1 MRLSFVNLGA
11 PIILL
16 SGGFLTPAIILCA
29 YLADLILGD
38 PQRIPHP
45 VQGIGVLIKG
55 AERGYERLTI
65 PAQFYGIFA
74 NLLILVVVFVISLTL
89 AQSHWLL
96 ELYLLYTCLATRSLC
111 QEGSKVR
118 RILQQGDMAL
128 ARQELS
134 YLVSRDTGEMDQQQV
149 IRSTME
155 TLSENIVDA
164 ITAPLFYIL
173 LGALLSTW
181 LPGATA
187 AVAMTYKAI
196 NTFDSMWGYKNER
209 YLALGWFSAR
219 LDDWANWLPARFT
232 GALIIPMAAWI
243 LGYDWRGAWRI
254 FWRDRHNHASP
265 NSAHPEA
272 AVAGALGVQFGGL
285 TSYFGQQQ
293 VKPTIGDKRA
303 DFQLEHIKQNVH
315 LVYVSS
321 LLTALFVLL
330 GLAGTMGF

>member
-1 MRLSFVNLGA
+1 MT
-11 PIILL
+11 PIVILL
-16 SGGFLTPAIILCA
+16 A
-29 YLADLILGD
+29 YLADLIFGD
-38 PQRIPHP
+38 PHRIPHP
-45 VQGIGVLIKG
+45 VQGIGALIKG
-55 AERGYERLTI
+55 AESSYGRLNI
-65 PAQFYGIFA
+65 PPRLYGVIA
-74 NLLILVVVFVISLTL
+74 NLLILIVVFAVSLTL

-111 QEGSKVR
+111 QEGIKVR
-118 RILQQGDMAL
+118 RILQQGNMAQ

-134 YLVSRDTGEMDQQQV
+134 YLVSRDTDEMDQQQV

-173 LGALLSTW
+173 LGAILSIW

-187 AVAMTYKAI
+187 ALVTTYKAI

-219 LDDWANWLPARFT
+219 LDDWANWLPARIT
-232 GALIIPMAAWI
+232 GALVIPMAAFL

-293 VKPTIGDKRA
+293 AKPTIGDNHLAFK
-303 DFQLEHIKQNVH
+303 LEHIKQNVA

-321 LLTALFVLL
+321 LLSFALVMV
-330 GLAGTMGF
+330 GLAVFVGY

>member
-1 MRLSFVNLGA
+1 ML
-11 PIILL
+11 
-16 SGGFLTPAIILCA
+16 A
-29 YLADLILGD
+29 YLADLIFGD
-38 PQRIPHP
+38 PHRIPHP
-45 VQGIGVLIKG
+45 VQGIGALIKG
-55 AERGYERLTI
+55 AESSYGRLNI
-65 PAQFYGIFA
+65 PPRLYGVIA
-74 NLLILVVVFVISLTL
+74 NLLILIVVFAVSLTL

-111 QEGSKVR
+111 QEGIKVR
-118 RILQQGDMAL
+118 RILQQGNMAQ

-134 YLVSRDTGEMDQQQV
+134 YLVSRDTDEMDQQQV

-173 LGALLSTW
+173 LGAILSIW

-187 AVAMTYKAI
+187 ALVMTYKAI

-219 LDDWANWLPARFT
+219 LDDWANWLPARIT
-232 GALIIPMAAWI
+232 GALVIPMAAFL

-293 VKPTIGDKRA
+293 AKPTIGDNHLAFK
-303 DFQLEHIKQNVH
+303 LEHIKQNVA

-321 LLTALFVLL
+321 LLSFALVMV
-330 GLAGTMGF
+330 GLAVFVGY

>member
-1 MRLSFVNLGA
+1 ML
-11 PIILL
+11 
-16 SGGFLTPAIILCA
+16 A
-29 YLADLILGD
+29 YLADLIFGD
-38 PQRIPHP
+38 PHRIPHP
-45 VQGIGVLIKG
+45 VQGIGALIKG
-55 AERGYERLTI
+55 AESSYGRLNI
-65 PAQFYGIFA
+65 PPRLYGVIA
-74 NLLILVVVFVISLTL
+74 NLLILIVVFVVSLTL

-111 QEGSKVR
+111 QEGIKVR
-118 RILQQGDMAL
+118 RILQQGNMAQ

-134 YLVSRDTGEMDQQQV
+134 YLVSRDTDEMDQQQV

-173 LGALLSTW
+173 LGAILSIW

-187 AVAMTYKAI
+187 ALVMTYKAI

-219 LDDWANWLPARFT
+219 LDDWANWLPARIT
-232 GALIIPMAAWI
+232 GALVIPMAAFL

-293 VKPTIGDKRA
+293 AKPTIGDNHLAFK
-303 DFQLEHIKQNVH
+303 LEHIKQNVA

-321 LLTALFVLL
+321 LLSFALVMV
-330 GLAGTMGF
+330 GLAVFVGY